1 MIQSWI
7 FLVQVQLNTPKPLD
21 IFLKILVTSLTVTD
35 PQVGPPLSQPIVLLG
50 NSISAALEPGNLVCC
65 QVFTSLVRSV

>member
-7 FLVQVQLNTPKPLD
+7 FLVQVQLDTSKPLANF
-21 IFLKILVTSLTVTD
+21 FLSLDTSLPVTD
-35 PQVGPPLSQPIVLLG
+35 PQVGSPLSQPIVLLG

-65 QVFTSLVRSV
+65 QVFTSPV